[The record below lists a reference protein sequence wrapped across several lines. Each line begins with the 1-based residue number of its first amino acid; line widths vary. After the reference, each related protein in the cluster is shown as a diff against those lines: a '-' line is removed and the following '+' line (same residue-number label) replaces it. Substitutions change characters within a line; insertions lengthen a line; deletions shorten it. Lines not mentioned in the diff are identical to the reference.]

1 VKYVTPLNET
11 ESQTLYEMHRYHP
24 SRRARMRAHRLLLRH
39 QAVSMPHMARIDQV
53 DRRSVSTW
61 IDRWQPR
68 GFVGFYDQPG
78 AGRRPLLSVDEPHQV
93 HQSLQPYPKDFKRV
107 VPPLEPE
114 TQTRVST
121 KTIKRCIKKNAR
133 SGNGCAHHLRHR
145 LSHKHMNAARMSWT
159 DCTSVKPLVQVISG
173 MVMAQACA

>member
-107 VPPLEPE
+107 VPPLEP
-114 TQTRVST
+114 QTYE
-121 KTIKRCIKKNAR
+121 R
-133 SGNGCAHHLRHR
+133 SQDVMDR
-145 LSHKHMNAARMSWT
+145 LHQREAAGAGDLWYGDGPGLCLT
-159 DCTSVKPLVQVISG
+159 PCLP
-173 MVMAQACA
+173 